1 VIESHV
7 LCRWLEERKVIAI
20 RRSTSDVLLDLE
32 TVRGDEP
39 VRRVTL
45 HLNGVTAERAHYY
58 IGDKVTA
65 PHPDP
70 SWPLDLIEVAE
81 YEAPK
86 LSLQGYRNSEPWY
99 VWEIWA
105 AEIGIEEHGEVP
117 ST

>member
-1 VIESHV
+1 VIEAHV
-7 LCRWLEERKVIAI
+7 LCRWLEDRRVIAI
-20 RRSTSDVLLDLE
+20 HRSGSELLLDLE
-32 TVRGDEP
+32 TVRDDEP
-39 VRRVTL
+39 VRRVML
-45 HLNGVTAERAHYY
+45 NLNGVVAERAHYY
-58 IGDKVTA
+58 IGLKVTA

-70 SWPLDLIEVAE
+70 SSPLDLIEVAE

-105 AEIGIEEHGEVP
+105 AEIGVEEHGEVP